1 MFARGIGQF
10 LYLLLVRFEGNE
22 NRKAAAQLT
31 FVTLFAI
38 VPIMTSGYVI
48 STWFPW
54 SVKFSDQFQ
63 DFVFSHFVP
72 SSGELIQG
80 YLQSFSAQA
89 KQLTWAGLVILLF
102 SAISLMLTIESA
114 FNRIWKVK
122 SARVGRRFFLYWLVL
137 IVGPVL
143 LAFGFLVSSYLL
155 SSNLWIE
162 KVGSVFQAQ
171 TFVVRALPML
181 VSWLALALMYYF
193 LPSCKVRFT
202 HALVGAFIA
211 ATALEGG
218 KLLFVYLVSLMPSYE
233 IVYGAFAAVPLF
245 LLWLYIAWCVVLLGA
260 EIVGLMPFIYK
271 KWKGVKASQLDWAL
285 MILQVLVKPG
295 EQGKTREDLM
305 RELSFVNSDDWEP
318 ILEALIKHS
327 WIKQGG
333 GLFKLSKDLR
343 VATIGELNVLI
354 HLRYNAEFSVL
365 LINSS
370 WYEALDP
377 ILSELQLH
385 NKNTLALPIIKV
397 LDSGASINAVSS

>member
-10 LYLLLVRFEGNE
+10 LYLLLARFEGNE
-22 NRKAAAQLT
+22 NRKTAAQLT

-89 KQLTWAGLVILLF
+89 KQLTWAGLIILLF

-122 SARVGRRFFLYWLVL
+122 SARVGRRILLYWVAL
-137 IVGPVL
+137 IIGPVL
-143 LAFGFLVSSYLL
+143 LAFGFLVSSYLF
-155 SSNLWIE
+155 SSSLW
-162 KVGSVFQAQ
+162 VGNAGNVFQAQ
-171 TFVVRALPML
+171 VHVVRALPML
-181 VSWLALALMYYF
+181 VSWLTLALMYYF
-193 LPSCKVRFT
+193 LPSCRVRFY

-211 ATALEGG
+211 ASALEGA
-218 KLLFVYLVSLMPSYE
+218 KLVFVYLVSLMPSYE
-233 IVYGAFAAVPLF
+233 IVYGAFAVVPLF

-260 EIVGLMPFIYK
+260 EVVGLMPFIYK
-271 KWKGVKASQLDWAL
+271 KWEGLKASQLDWAL
-285 MILQVLVKPG
+285 MTLEVLLKSG
-295 EQGKTREDLM
+295 GQGKTRENLM
-305 RELSFVNSDDWEP
+305 GELSFVNSDDWAP
-318 ILEALIKHS
+318 ILEVLIKHG
-327 WIKQGG
+327 WINQGG
-333 GLFKLSKDLR
+333 GVFKLSKDLR

-354 HLRYNAEFSVL
+354 HPRYNAESSVL

-370 WYEALDP
+370 WYGTLEP

-385 NKNTLALPIIKV
+385 NKNTLALPIIRV
-397 LDSGASINAVSS
+397 LDSGASI

>member
-1 MFARGIGQF
+1 MFARSIGRC
-10 LYLLLVRFEGNE
+10 LYLLVTRFEGNE
-22 NRKAAAQLT
+22 NRKTAAQLT

-38 VPIMTSGYVI
+38 VPIMTSGYVV

-63 DFVFSHFVP
+63 SFVFHHFVP
-72 SSGELIQG
+72 SSGELIKG

-89 KQLTWAGLVILLF
+89 KQLTWAGLIILLF

-137 IVGPVL
+137 IVGPLL

-155 SSNLWIE
+155 SSSLWIE
-162 KVGSVFQAQ
+162 KIGNVFQAQ
-171 TFVVRALPML
+171 NFVIQALPML

-193 LPSCKVRFT
+193 LPSYKVRFI

-211 ATALEGG
+211 AASLEGG

-260 EIVGLMPFIYK
+260 EVVGFMPYIHK
-271 KWKGVKASQLDWAL
+271 EWKGVKASQLDWAL
-285 MILQVLVKPG
+285 MILQALVKSG
-295 EQGKTREDLM
+295 EQGKSREAFM
-305 RELSFVNSDDWEP
+305 QILSLVNSDDWAP
-318 ILEALIKHS
+318 VFDALIKRG
-327 WIKQGG
+327 WIKQDD
-333 GLFKLSKDLR
+333 GLFKLNRDLQI
-343 VATIGELNVLI
+343 ATIGDLKELI
-354 HLRYNAEFSVL
+354 HERYSAEFSVL
-365 LINSS
+365 LAGSS
-370 WYEALDP
+370 WYESLEP
-377 ILSELQLH
+377 ILLELQMH
-385 NKNTLALPIIKV
+385 NKNTLALPIMMV
-397 LDSGASINAVSS
+397 LDGEASIK